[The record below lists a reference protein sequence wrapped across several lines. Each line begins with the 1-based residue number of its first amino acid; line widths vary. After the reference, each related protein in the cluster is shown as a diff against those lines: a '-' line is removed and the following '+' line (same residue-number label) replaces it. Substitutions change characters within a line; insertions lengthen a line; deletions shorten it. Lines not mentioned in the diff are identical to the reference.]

1 MIKYICDLS
10 YRVENQNSSLIRRK
24 DHLWESGEWPHCL
37 LKSVAFL
44 GYNLFV
50 PTWSCILVLV
60 AVGRGR
66 EVHYVE
72 AVRLGVGLHSAA
84 AAGDARAKDDAGA
97 EIVAAS
103 GGAVW
108 PAEMRYLREEE

>member
-1 MIKYICDLS
+1 M
-10 YRVENQNSSLIRRK
+10 
-24 DHLWESGEWPHCL
+24 
-37 LKSVAFL
+37 
-44 GYNLFV
+44 
-50 PTWSCILVLV
+50 PTWSCVLVLV

-66 EVHYVE
+66 EVDDVE
-72 AVRLGVGLHSAA
+72 AVRLGVGLSS
-84 AAGDARAKDDAGA
+84 GDARAQDDAGA